1 MIQKRDDFNTKYP
14 LYKTYKYKY
23 VNVVNR
29 HMEYNLLYT
38 NM

>member
-14 LYKTYKYKY
+14 LYKTYKY

-38 NM
+38 